1 MKCVAEQTKEETA
14 RETSKET
21 AIELLKDRVSIDKI
35 VKYAKYLNAKEIE
48 KLKNELKEIK

>member
-48 KLKNELKEIK
+48 KLKNELK